1 MSTQA
6 HKQANTQTHAQ
17 RVEQTKDNIE
27 AFGHYETARIYRKR
41 GWAFDVTYYLMF
53 GRMPRV

>member
-6 HKQANTQTHAQ
+6 NKRTNKQTYAQ

-41 GWAFDVTYYLMF
+41 GWAFERTYYLMF